1 MQWRMRQAACA
12 AVVAWLAAAGPA
24 PAAEASQPCRAPELL
39 TLTTRPMPHV
49 AAALRPGGQLDVLAL
64 GSASMLGARGGE
76 AGSVPDRMVAALHA
90 SVPDATIR
98 LTMRAGRTEQA
109 VEMLAAMRHEL
120 SVYRYHLVLWQSGTV
135 EALRRLPPEDF
146 RRTLAEGVA
155 VATEA
160 GADIVLIDM
169 QYSRLLAQHAEL
181 EPYRA
186 AMTEA
191 ALRPGVMLFPRYA
204 LMRAWA
210 EDGQLDLEATAKPDR
225 RRAIARLHACLGDAL
240 ARMLAEAALAN
251 NSRP

>member
-1 MQWRMRQAACA
+1 MQWPLRKAACVA
-12 AVVAWLAAAGPA
+12 AVAWLAGVGPA
-24 PAAEASQPCRAPELL
+24 LAAEAPQPCRAPESV
-39 TLTTRPMPHV
+39 TLTARPLPHV
-49 AAALRPGGQLDVLAL
+49 AAALRPGDHLDVLAL

-76 AGSVPDRMVAALHA
+76 AGSIPDRMVAALHA

-109 VEMLAAMRHEL
+109 AEMLATMRREL
-120 SVYRYHLVLWQSGTV
+120 ASHRYQLVLWQSGTV
-135 EALRRLPPEDF
+135 EALRRLPPEQF
-146 RRTLAEGVA
+146 GRTLAEGVD
-155 VATEA
+155 VAIEA

-169 QYSRLLAQHAEL
+169 QYSHLLAQHADL
-181 EPYRA
+181 APYRA

-191 ALRPGVMLFPRYA
+191 ALRPGAMLFPRYA

-240 ARMLAEAALAN
+240 ARMLTAAGQTG
-251 NSRP
+251 PQP